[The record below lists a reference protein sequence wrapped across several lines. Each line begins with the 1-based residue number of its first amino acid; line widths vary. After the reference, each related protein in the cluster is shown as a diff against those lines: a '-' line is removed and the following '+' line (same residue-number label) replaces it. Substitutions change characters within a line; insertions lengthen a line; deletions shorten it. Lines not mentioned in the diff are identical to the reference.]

1 MTDAQYLFVS
11 DSREKKSVARSA
23 VHRKGGEIEEMHL
36 AQRLPDGKAEKGDE
50 RDSGQLQSELFL
62 HMGAVQGTPG

>member
-1 MTDAQYLFVS
+1 MLSIYSSATAAKRNPLHGAQCI
-11 DSREKKSVARSA
+11 A
-23 VHRKGGEIEEMHL
+23 GGEIEEMHL